1 MYKRLITFAA
11 TLLCIAACA
20 LGFVACNKTVAVESV
35 MLDKTAV
42 TLQVGGE
49 ETLTVTVTL
58 ENATD
63 KAVTW
68 SSDNTAVATVAN
80 GKVTA
85 VSAGSATVTATAGDK
100 SATCIVTVE
109 TVKTVTSEQWEQA
122 MESAEQFVI
131 EMKQGEM
138 TNAIKIDGDKRMQ
151 AFGNEMYLYV
161 KETLNDEIEY
171 FSYYYDGTKWEKTV
185 IDESDYSQTAMYAE
199 ITTYFKDHY
208 YAVYEDGTVYDYT
221 QFESEQ
227 WNKNKWYDTS
237 SAKKFLVN
245 AYGGVYLD
253 SFIDVFANF
262 SFDKVLNAYVGDID
276 VDTTGIV
283 TADGKIVSV
292 VVGTYKLEFSDY
304 GTTVIN
310 LPKAA

>member
-1 MYKRLITFAA
+1 
-11 TLLCIAACA
+11 
-20 LGFVACNKTVAVESV
+20 
-35 MLDKTAV
+35 
-42 TLQVGGE
+42 
-49 ETLTVTVTL
+49 
-58 ENATD
+58 
-63 KAVTW
+63 
-68 SSDNTAVATVAN
+68 
-80 GKVTA
+80 
-85 VSAGSATVTATAGDK
+85 
-100 SATCIVTVE
+100 
-109 TVKTVTSEQWEQA
+109 
-122 MESAEQFVI
+122 MESPKKFVI

-138 TNAIKIDGDKRMQ
+138 TNTIKIDGDKRMQ
-151 AFGNEMYLYV
+151 ALGNEMYLYV
-161 KETLNDEIEY
+161 KETLNDETEY
-171 FSYYYDGTKWEKTV
+171 FSYYYDGTKWEMTV
-185 IDESDYSQTAMYAE
+185 IDESDYSQTAMYAA
-199 ITTYFKDHY
+199 ITTYFKDDY

-221 QFESEQ
+221 QSGSEQ

-237 SAKKFLVN
+237 SAKEFFVN
-245 AYGGVYLD
+245 VYDGVYLD